1 MNIPKTEKEFLE
13 TYNIHDFAVPL
24 CSVDMCIFTVKDDQ
38 LQVLLTKRGQFPKKN
53 QWALPGGFIDQER
66 DNTIDDTAFRK
77 LAEKTGVATP
87 YLEQVGTIGGSKRD
101 PRGWSLTV
109 LYFALISHKGVELAP
124 DASSTEVCWVPF
136 NIAIS
141 RKLAFDHHELL
152 KLSQERL
159 RSKVLYT
166 SLPVHLLPK
175 KFTLPLLQ
183 KTYEIILNTPLQKKS
198 FRKRFLDAGILK
210 ETNEKESGVSRP
222 AILYQLNDGNQI
234 HVFPRTLESAS
245 Q

>member
-1 MNIPKTEKEFLE
+1 MTTPKTEKEFLQ
-13 TYNIHDFAVPL
+13 TYNIQDFNIPL
-24 CSVDMCIFTVKDDQ
+24 CSVDMCIFTVKDEQ

-53 QWALPGGFIDQER
+53 LWALPGGFIDQSR
-66 DNTIDDTAFRK
+66 DKTIDDTAFRK
-77 LAEKTGVATP
+77 LAEKTGVATS
-87 YLEQVGTIGGSKRD
+87 YLEQVCTIGDNKRD
-101 PRGWSLTV
+101 PRGWSITV
-109 LYFALISHKGVELAP
+109 LYFALIPHEGVELKP
-124 DASSTEVCWVPF
+124 DTSSTEVCWVPF

-166 SLPVHLLPK
+166 SLPVHLLPER
-175 KFTLPLLQ
+175 FTLPLLQ
-183 KTYEIILNTPLQKKS
+183 KTYEIILDSPLQKKS

-210 ETNEKESGVSRP
+210 ETGEKESGISRP
-222 AILYQLNDGNQI
+222 ATLYELTDCNQI

-245 Q
+245 